1 MTLIP
6 QYDPENFQAVIKSDS
21 EKSTHK
27 ESADFFIIELSL
39 QKDQLQLPFLPHRL
53 TVNDFVFVK
62 KGEVVKTV
70 CSDSYSI
77 PESTLM
83 MLPAY
88 KIRTMEVF
96 SEDVEGYYCHF
107 PDELLSRDNGFKNLQ
122 EILNYLDLKNDHRI
136 AVTDKTKEN
145 LLFILKRMKESYMQ
159 NDTDLISSYLQT
171 FLAEV
176 KSIIQDLPPI
186 ILTTNETTAFHF
198 RKAITQY
205 VNSIHSIQE
214 YADMLHVSPNHLN
227 KSVKMATGKTA
238 SSIINETLT
247 MEARSLLSNT
257 QLSIADIA
265 FSLGIE
271 DPSYFTRFF
280 KKHSGVS
287 PNQYRKRIGL
297 SY

>member
-6 QYDPENFQAVIKSDS
+6 QYNPEGFKAAVKSGS
-21 EKSTHK
+21 EKSVHK
-27 ESADFFIIELSL
+27 EPSDFYIVDLSV
-39 QKDQLQLPFLPHRL
+39 QKDQLNLPFLPHRL
-53 TVNDFVFVK
+53 TMNDFVFVK
-62 KGEVVKTV
+62 KGELVKTV

-77 PESTLM
+77 PGCTLM
-83 MLPAY
+83 ILPAY
-88 KIRTMEVF
+88 KIRTMETF
-96 SEDVEGYYCHF
+96 SEDIEGYYCHF
-107 PDELLSRDNGFKNLQ
+107 PDELLSRDNGFKSLQ

-136 AVTDKTKEN
+136 TIPDAMKEN
-145 LLFILKRMKESYMQ
+145 LLFILKRMKESYIQ
-159 NDTDLISSYLQT
+159 NDNDLISSYLQT
-171 FLAEV
+171 FLAEI

-205 VNSIHSIQE
+205 INSVHSIQE

>member
-6 QYDPENFQAVIKSDS
+6 QYDPENFRTVLQN
-21 EKSTHK
+21 STENFNHK
-27 ESADFFIIELSL
+27 ESNDFFIIDLAI
-39 QKDQLQLPFLPHRL
+39 QKNKVHLPFLPHRL
-53 TVNDFVFVK
+53 TVNDFVFVSR
-62 KGEVVKTV
+62 GELIKTV

-83 MLPAY
+83 ILPPY
-88 KIRTMEVF
+88 KIRTMEKF
-96 SEDVEGYYCHF
+96 SDDVEGYYCHF
-107 PDELLSRDNGFKNLQ
+107 PDDLLSRDNGFKALQ

-136 AVTDKTKEN
+136 TIANNTKGN
-145 LLFILKRMKESYMQ
+145 LLYLLKRMKELYKQ
-159 NDTDLISSYLQT
+159 NDVNLIISYLQT
-171 FLAEV
+171 FLAEI

-186 ILTTNETTAFHF
+186 VLTANETIAFHF

-205 VNSIHSIQE
+205 INTVHSIQE

-238 SSIINETLT
+238 SSIISETLT
-247 MEARSLLSNT
+247 MEAKSLLSNT
-257 QLSIADIA
+257 QLSVGDIA

-280 KKHSGVS
+280 KKHIGVS
-287 PNQYRKRIGL
+287 PNQYRKRIDL